1 MSRKPIAGID
11 YTLSEQGRKIFTAR
25 FLLSL
30 GYCCRMDCLNCPYQA
45 KSLVYD
51 DPCEESIEETT
62 DPSDS
67 AYI

>member
-1 MSRKPIAGID
+1 MGRKPIAGID
-11 YTLSEQGRKIFTAR
+11 YTLDEQGRKIFTAR

-30 GYCCRMDCLNCPYQA
+30 GYCCRMDCPNCPYQT

-51 DPCEESIEETT
+51 DPSEEIT
-62 DPSDS
+62 DS

>member
-1 MSRKPIAGID
+1 MGRKPIAGID
-11 YTLSEQGRKIFTAR
+11 YTLNEQGRKIFTTR

-30 GYCCRMDCLNCPYQA
+30 GYCCRMDCPNCPYQA

-51 DPCEESIEETT
+51 DPSEENT
-62 DPSDS
+62 DS